1 MQKRRLL
8 LFDIDGTLIN
18 SGGAGVHAL
27 QVALFERYG
36 IKDDLHDIEIAG
48 RTDSGI
54 ALQILQKYGTAS
66 TDENISAFLNDYI
79 RLLALALPGRN
90 GRLLPGILELLKRL
104 KESSQLVLALL
115 TGNTARGAEM
125 KLKHYGIWDF
135 FEFGAFADDDRD
147 RSKLGGFAQAR
158 ALAKYGREFL
168 GADIDVIGDTP
179 HDIACGKVINARTI
193 AVATGSCSRE
203 QLAKHQPDFI
213 FDDLSQVDAVMQHLG
228 WRCD

>member
-1 MQKRRLL
+1 
-8 LFDIDGTLIN
+8 
-18 SGGAGVHAL
+18 
-27 QVALFERYG
+27 
-36 IKDDLHDIEIAG
+36 
-48 RTDSGI
+48 
-54 ALQILQKYGTAS
+54 
-66 TDENISAFLNDYI
+66 
-79 RLLALALPGRN
+79 
-90 GRLLPGILELLKRL
+90 
-104 KESSQLVLALL
+104 
-115 TGNTARGAEM
+115 M

-193 AVATGSCSRE
+193 AVATGSYSRE

-228 WRCD
+228 WRSD

>member
-36 IKDDLHDIEIAG
+36 IKDDLRDIEIAG

-90 GRLLPGILELLKRL
+90 GRLLPGIMELLKRL

-203 QLAKHQPDFI
+203 QLTKHQPDFI

-228 WRCD
+228 WRSD

>member
-27 QVALFERYG
+27 QIALFERCG
-36 IKDDLHDIEIAG
+36 IKDDLCDIEIAG

-54 ALQILQKYGTAS
+54 VWQILQKYGTAP
-66 TDENISAFLNDYI
+66 TDENVSAFLGDYI
-79 RLLALALPGRN
+79 RLLSLELPERN

-104 KESSQLVLALL
+104 KKNPQLVLALL
-115 TGNTARGAEM
+115 TGNIARGAEM

-158 ALAKYGREFL
+158 ALAKYGREFP

-179 HDIACGKVINARTI
+179 HDIAGGKVINARTI
-193 AVATGSCSRE
+193 AVATGSYSRE

-213 FDDLSQVDAVMQHLG
+213 FDDLSQVAAVMQQLG